1 MSGIRIGYMG
11 PAGTNTHDALVAQDD
26 LADAEHVALGSI
38 REVAESVEAGEVECG
53 VVPLE
58 NSLEGSVADTID
70 LLVFD
75 KDLQIRREIV
85 RPVDL
90 QLVGAPELVLDDV
103 TEVVTY
109 PVAAGQCRANLR
121 KLVPNAV
128 VVAANSTAE
137 AAAIV
142 AESGGGRVALS
153 TRLAAEMSG
162 LAVLHEDMPDHPGAE
177 TRFVLVGRGVPP
189 ATGYDKTSIAVF
201 QYQDRP
207 GSLLAILQEFAVR
220 GLNLTRLESR
230 PTRGPLGDYYFLI
243 DIEGHLADALLADA
257 LRGIKFRHRSVKF
270 LGSYPR
276 ARREGLFHEVEEE
289 AAWAAAGEWVAG
301 LGDLLDGGADVT
313 PG

>member
-1 MSGIRIGYMG
+1 MSLRIGYMG

-26 LADAEHVALGSI
+26 LAGAEHVALGSI
-38 REVAESVEAGEVECG
+38 REVAEAVEAGEVDAG

-58 NSLEGSVADTID
+58 NSLEGSVTDTID

-75 KDLQIRREIV
+75 KELQVRREIV

-90 QLVGAPELVLDDV
+90 QLAGAPGLVLDEV

-121 KLVPNAV
+121 KLVPNAQL
-128 VVAANSTAE
+128 VAANSTAE

-142 AESGGGRVALS
+142 AASGGPRVAVS

-162 LAVLHEDMPDHPGAE
+162 LAVLHEDLPDHSGAE
-177 TRFVLVGRGVPP
+177 TRFVVLGRGIPP
-189 ATGYDKTSIAVF
+189 ATGFDKTSIAVF
-201 QYQDRP
+201 QYEDRP

-220 GLNLTRLESR
+220 GLNLVRLESR

-257 LRGIKFRHRSVKF
+257 LRGIKYRHRSVKF

-276 ARREGLFHEVEEE
+276 ARREGLFDEVEEE
-289 AAWAAAGEWVAG
+289 AAWAAAGEWVDG
-301 LGDLLDGGADVT
+301 LGDLLDGG
-313 PG
+313 PGPASP

>member
-1 MSGIRIGYMG
+1 MSAMRVGFMG

-26 LADAEHVALGSI
+26 LADAEHVPLGSI
-38 REVAESVEAGEVECG
+38 REVAEAVESGEVSCG

-58 NSLEGSVADTID
+58 NSIEGSVSDTID

-75 KDLQIRREIV
+75 KELQIRREIV

-90 QLVGAPELVLDDV
+90 NLVGAPGLVLDDV
-103 TEVVTY
+103 AEVVTY

-128 VVAANSTAE
+128 FVAANSTAE

-142 AESGGGRVALS
+142 AGSGGNRVAVS
-153 TRLAAEMSG
+153 THLAAELSG
-162 LAVLHEDMPDHPGAE
+162 LAVLHEDLPDHPGSE
-177 TRFVLVGRGVPP
+177 TRFVLVGPGVPP

-257 LRGIKFRHRSVKF
+257 LRGIKYRHRSVKF

-276 ARREGLFHEVEEE
+276 ARRDGLFHEGEEE
-289 AAWAAAGEWVAG
+289 AAWAAAGDWVAD
-301 LGDLLDGGADVT
+301 LGALLDERADVA
-313 PG
+313 GR

>member
-1 MSGIRIGYMG
+1 MSRRIGYMG
-11 PAGTNTHDALVAQDD
+11 PAGTNTHDALVAAAD
-26 LADAEHVALGSI
+26 LAATDHVALASI
-38 REVAESVEAGEVECG
+38 REVAEAVEAGDVDAG

-90 QLVGAPELVLDDV
+90 HLVGRSGVVLDDV

-121 KLVPNAV
+121 KLVPNAQ

-137 AAAIV
+137 AAALV
-142 AESGGGRVALS
+142 ARSGGDRVAVS

-162 LAVLHEDMPDHPGAE
+162 LAVLHEDLPDHPGAE
-177 TRFVLVGRGVPP
+177 TRFVLIGRGVPP

-257 LRGIKFRHRSVKF
+257 LRGIKYRHRSVKF

-276 ARREGLFHEVEEE
+276 ARREGIFQEMEEE
-289 AAWAAAGEWVAG
+289 AAWAAAGEWVDD
-301 LGDLLDGGADVT
+301 LGRLLDGGPDEPAK
-313 PG
+313 

>member
-1 MSGIRIGYMG
+1 MSLRIGFMG
-11 PAGTNTHDALVAQDD
+11 PAGTNTHDALVAQED
-26 LADAEHVALGSI
+26 LARADHVALGSI
-38 REVAESVEAGEVECG
+38 REVAEAVEGGDVDAG

-90 QLVGAPELVLDDV
+90 QLVGRPGLVLDEV

-121 KLVPNAV
+121 KLVPNAQL
-128 VVAANSTAE
+128 VAANSTGE

-142 AESGGGRVALS
+142 AESGGPRVAVA

-162 LAVLHEDMPDHPGAE
+162 LAVLHADVPDHPGSE
-177 TRFVLVGRGVPP
+177 TRFVILGRGVPE

-201 QYQDRP
+201 QYRNQP

-257 LRGIKFRHRSVKF
+257 LRGIKYRHRSVKF

-289 AAWAAAGEWVAG
+289 AAWAAAGEWVGG
-301 LGDLLDGGADVT
+301 LGNLLDGGAGVAGT
-313 PG
+313 

>member
-1 MSGIRIGYMG
+1 MSTTRVGFMG
-11 PAGTNTHDALVAQDD
+11 PAGTNTHDALVAQAD
-26 LADAEHVALGSI
+26 LADPDHVALGSI
-38 REVAESVEAGEVECG
+38 SEVAEAVEAGDVDCG

-70 LLVFD
+70 LIVFD

-90 QLVGAPELVLDDV
+90 QLVGPPALVLDEV

-121 KLVPNAV
+121 KLVPNAQL
-128 VVAANSTAE
+128 VAANSTGE

-142 AESGGGRVALS
+142 ARTGGNRVAVS
-153 TRLAAEMSG
+153 TRLAAQMAG
-162 LAVLHEDMPDHPGAE
+162 LVVLHEDIPDHPGSE
-177 TRFVLVGRGVPP
+177 TRFVLLGRGVPP
-189 ATGYDKTSIAVF
+189 PTGFDKTSIAVF
-201 QYQDRP
+201 QYEDRP

-257 LRGIKFRHRSVKF
+257 LRGIKYRHRSVKF

-289 AAWAAAGEWVAG
+289 AAWAAAGEWVEGLADLVDDEVDGAG
-301 LGDLLDGGADVT
+301 
-313 PG
+313 P